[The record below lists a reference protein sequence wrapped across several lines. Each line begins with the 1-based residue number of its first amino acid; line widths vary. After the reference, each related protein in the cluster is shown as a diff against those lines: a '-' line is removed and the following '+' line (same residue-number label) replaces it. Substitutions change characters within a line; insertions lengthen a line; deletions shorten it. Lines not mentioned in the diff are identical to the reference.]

1 MSEVMTAPRTAR
13 LANPAAL
20 LPGSLE
26 AVQAL
31 AKTVQAGAPSGLLQ
45 LVHLRAS
52 QINGCSFCVNM
63 AWDGHEEGGGVDQRL
78 FMVSAW
84 REAPNFTEAERA
96 ALALAEAMTRIA
108 DQLDPVPDA
117 IWEEAQRHYDDKTLA
132 AIVLWVAIT
141 NMFNRVNVTTR
152 QPARP

>member
-13 LANPAAL
+13 TGNPATL
-20 LPGSLE
+20 LPGSFE

-31 AKTVQAGAPSGLLQ
+31 VKTVQASAPSDVLQ

-63 AWDGHEEGGGVDQRL
+63 AWDGHEKGGGVDQRL

-117 IWEEAQRHYDDKTLA
+117 IWEEAQRHYDERALA